1 MALSHLSL
9 SNPCT
14 QLTEWES
21 AQSDMKG
28 NEEMG
33 GPVSEFVNHKRRNRH
48 SLGHLTVKDVFVLR
62 DEYLDNLL
70 LVRFLLKLIYDN

>member
-9 SNPCT
+9 SNPWT

-28 NEEMG
+28 NEEG
-33 GPVSEFVNHKRRNRH
+33 GDQFL
-48 SLGHLTVKDVFVLR
+48 SLLIIREETDIVLA
-62 DEYLDNLL
+62 
-70 LVRFLLKLIYDN
+70 I

>member
-9 SNPCT
+9 SYPWT

-28 NEEMG
+28 NEEG
-33 GPVSEFVNHKRRNRH
+33 GGDQFL
-48 SLGHLTVKDVFVLR
+48 SL
-62 DEYLDNLL
+62 
-70 LVRFLLKLIYDN
+70 LIIREETDIV